1 MQIKISSQLLEQ
13 ITKLLTQHD
22 SACQDHLVS
31 SQYLIAMAAYL
42 VAGLSVSSQEK
53 QEIISQLSEFFDY
66 VYQDLTREVPPQQ
79 SAFGIWEPE
88 K

>member
-1 MQIKISSQLLEQ
+1 MQIKISSQLLER
-13 ITKLLTQHD
+13 ITELLAKHD
-22 SACQDHLVS
+22 AACQDNLVS

-53 QEIISQLSEFFDY
+53 QEIINQLSEFFDY
-66 VYQDLTREVPPQQ
+66 VYQDLTREAPPQ
-79 SAFGIWEPE
+79 SAFGIWHPE